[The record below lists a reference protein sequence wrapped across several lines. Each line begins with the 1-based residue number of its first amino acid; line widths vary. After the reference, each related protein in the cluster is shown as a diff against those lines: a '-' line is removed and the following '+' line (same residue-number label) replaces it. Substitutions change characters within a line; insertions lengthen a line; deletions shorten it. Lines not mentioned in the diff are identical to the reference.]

1 VDIFFLNTAKPS
13 DLQIA
18 VLVLMLLLCLR
29 NLCFNGSI
37 ILPRPSQQVH
47 KYLYCAIYRFHAYAA
62 EQSYW
67 KTWLRAQRAQTSAK
81 VSIILQLKVIR
92 VSNSDFRINSDP
104 DVCRIAPKMLWIR
117 YLAWRSGRTSVF
129 DRRTF
134 AVLRSTYSWRVT
146 TYVGKPS
153 ALGQPTRPTQPFILS
168 GPIDE

>member
-1 VDIFFLNTAKPS
+1 MDIFFLNTAKPS

-37 ILPRPSQQVH
+37 ILPRPSQQVR

-104 DVCRIAPKMLWIR
+104 DVCRIAPKCCGFVTLR
-117 YLAWRSGRTSVF
+117 GAVVERRSLTGELSLSC
-129 DRRTF
+129 
-134 AVLRSTYSWRVT
+134 A
-146 TYVGKPS
+146 
-153 ALGQPTRPTQPFILS
+153 QPTADGWPLMWVNRRL
-168 GPIDE
+168 